1 MHQTE
6 ESATGRAVA
15 IVGVACRLPG
25 GIDNLHQLWEAL
37 DEGRDLVSQ
46 VPPDRFDSERFVDTA
61 GPRTGKS
68 YTAAGGFLKDIAGFD
83 AGYFGI
89 SPKEA
94 DYIDPQHRLLLELAA
109 EALDDAA
116 IRPAAL
122 AGSDT
127 AVYVGVSDASYLALQ
142 DPRKVGAYSMS
153 GAASSIAA
161 NRISHVFD
169 LRGPSMVIDTAC
181 SSALVALDRACRTLW
196 AGSSRAVLC
205 GGANLLIN
213 PLHYIGFSQ
222 ASMLSRRGRCA
233 AFSADADGFVRAEG
247 GGMVLLKPLPDA
259 LADGDRIH
267 AVVLGSATNCDG
279 HTTGLALPNARAQEE
294 LLRRAYAEAGV
305 DPDELVYFEAHGTGT
320 LAGDPAEATAI
331 GRALGVRRITGELP
345 IGSVKTNVGHLEPAS
360 GMAGLYKALLVLKH
374 GAVPASLHGEPVN
387 PEIDFAS
394 LGLVPVQRRR
404 TLPSCAR
411 PVVGVNSFGFGG
423 ANAHVILTSAPAP
436 AESGHSAP
444 PASCDRP
451 LPVLVSARS
460 AQALREATA
469 SFAEHLAASPAQDFY
484 DLAYTA
490 WRRGRHEH
498 RAVVLAHDAQ
508 EAARQLSALVSDAA
522 SEGDALQDRHEPAT
536 GASAQAVAHGR
547 VAFVFSGNGSPWAGM
562 GADLYAHVPAFR
574 RAVDEVDAALIPHL
588 GWSVART
595 LALPPAQWRLAAT
608 EVAQPLL
615 FTVQVGIVAALRS
628 LGVAPA
634 VVLGHSVGEVAAA
647 CTSGALPLDQ
657 AARVIAERSAAQ
669 ASLAGTGRM
678 AAVGLGPLEAE
689 SILAAC
695 GTGLEIAGIN
705 SAQDV
710 TVAGPAD
717 QMAAL
722 GREVQ
727 QRGAF
732 FRELDLDHAFHS
744 AAMDPAEQPIRR
756 ALTGLTPVHASTPF
770 YSTVTG
776 TLLLGSELD
785 ASYWWQNVRRPVRF
799 AAAVELARA
808 DGADVFLEIGP
819 HPVLRTYLRRAASAD
834 RQGPVAVL
842 ATLRRDGDGPGA
854 LRHALAGLLAAGA
867 PVGTEHFF
875 ARPGLVRDLPA
886 YPWQRRRH
894 WVGTPRSWIQSSG
907 SGLFEHPLLGERL
920 PAPHPVWLG
929 AIEPVLVP
937 WLTDHRIQGSA
948 LMPATGYVEMALA
961 AGRIA
966 LGAPVQVDHVRISSG
981 LAVDWQDP
989 TAVRLQ
995 LALRPED
1002 GTVTIASTDEHG
1014 SASRTHATA
1023 CVRSLTS
1030 PRPAPLDLEALKL
1043 RCPRSLAADDYY
1055 KERAAIGLEYGPAF
1069 RVLDE
1074 LHIGDAEVLAT
1085 YHHPAPADPYVIHP
1099 ALLDG
1104 ALQAGVQLLAE
1115 RLDAGQ
1121 LYLPASIGRVRSWG
1135 PAACTG
1141 TIHVLERSRTDS
1153 EVCWDLTL
1161 TDDQGTVT
1169 ARIDGCRLRR
1179 LAGTR
1184 GTDITVHHTVLRAAP
1199 RLTRHCAV
1207 SPLPSPRALLAAA
1220 QPEIDRARSD
1230 QRNAR
1235 MPQAVAALKEFASF
1249 HHANALAALLPR
1261 PTSPFTIDDLE
1272 AHGLPRAHRR
1282 WATHLLPLLQRHHA
1296 VKTLDDGAWEL
1307 AATTF
1312 GATDAARRCLAAEP
1326 TCSTALALA
1335 AQASRYWTRSRD
1347 ELDQADG
1354 SAYAVEQLA
1363 EALPPHRLRHR
1374 IARALLARMVAAWPV
1389 DRSLRVLEAG
1399 GGSGSLTAALL
1410 AVLPPER
1417 TRYCFTDFTASSLP
1431 AAQARFAAY
1440 DFLDYRTLAPG
1451 ADPTEQGFTPHSFDL
1466 IVAGDGLFA
1475 SNDPELSL
1483 RHLVTLLGPGGQVL
1497 GCTPHDTEL
1506 LALLHAPTDFADLPA
1521 RDQWPGLLR
1530 RCGFTEIV
1538 QTGDAQDPCRE
1549 WHSLF
1554 LAGLPAHDIAK
1565 PAERSTNPDS
1575 SFLVL
1580 TDGRHE
1586 EPLEQALR
1594 TSLTER
1600 GCPSPRSDGI
1610 TTSAD
1615 EWERLLSRTASWP
1628 LTVVLLLAAADD
1640 SAPAARTSH
1649 TARQTAALSSLAT
1662 ACRRLGDTCSVRLRL
1677 VTHPHC
1683 GVPSLEPV
1691 ADSYSA
1697 ASWGAAR
1704 TLANEHPDLDVR
1716 RIMLHRTA
1724 DPAADA
1730 GRLVH
1735 ELFEPDDED
1744 EVVLTARDR
1753 FVPRER
1759 QAVDEFRLRSGSFPF
1774 GLRVHT
1780 PGLSYRLSWQQITPP
1795 RPGPGEVA
1803 LEVHAVGLNFRDV
1816 MQCTGLLPTEMIEG
1830 TPSEK
1835 GPGIECAGIV
1845 TACGPG
1851 VTAFAPG
1858 DRVLGVASASLASHT
1873 VAKTHSLMPLP
1884 DHMGFCEAATVPVA
1898 FITAHYGLGHLAR
1911 LRPGETVLVHGAAG
1925 AVGLAVLRYA
1935 EQRGAR
1941 VIATAGSAVK
1951 RAFLRAIG
1959 VEHVLDSR
1967 TLEFAEQVRGISDG
1981 RGVDVVVNSLAGEA
1995 IARSLELLRTGG
2007 RFIELG
2013 KRDIYENKPL
2023 PLHPFNNNI
2032 AFFGMD
2038 ISPLLNDPGFC
2049 RQLSTEVVQ
2058 QVQGDYRGLPHTVFP
2073 AARVHEAFQLLQHSR
2088 HIGKVVVTF
2097 DPLDE
2102 PPLVEPAPNGLRL
2115 DATGTYLITGGT
2127 GGFGATTASWLAHCG
2142 ARHLA
2147 LVSRRGPDAPEAAP
2161 LLASLAERGV
2171 HATAHA
2177 VDVTDAQ
2184 SMHALVAEIDRS
2196 GFPLRGVV
2204 HAAMD
2209 LDDAPLAELD
2219 QERIAAVLAPKM
2231 TGASILDV
2239 LTRGRECDLF
2249 LLYSSGSAML
2259 GNIKQAP
2266 YCGGN
2271 LYLEAL
2277 ARMRRQDGLPG
2288 LALAWGAVADT
2299 GYVARTG
2306 MTEALAGLGIDL
2318 LAPCDAFATAERL
2331 LTRDY
2336 AVAGAGRYRWSR
2348 TTGVLPQTARP
2359 RLRSLIPAPTREGAP
2374 SREEVLQNL
2383 RGMPMEA
2390 AFAHLVEELTRMIAD
2405 TLHMNPDDLEA
2416 HQRLDALGM
2425 DSLMSTQL
2433 MAALHHQYGVE
2444 IPPME
2449 VLGSG
2454 GTISGFA
2461 RILQVRLGLS
2471 SRDDAESGV
2480 RSQHHKHPSHP

>member
-1 MHQTE
+1 MQQTE
-6 ESATGRAVA
+6 ETATERAIA
-15 IVGVACRLPG
+15 IVGVACRLPR
-25 GIDNLHQLWEAL
+25 GIDNLHQLWGAL
-37 DEGRDLVSQ
+37 DDGRDLVSQ
-46 VPPDRFDSERFVDTA
+46 VPPDRFDSERFVDIA

-68 YTAAGGFLKDIAGFD
+68 YTEAGGFLKEIAGFD

-116 IRPAAL
+116 IRPAVL

-127 AVYVGVSDASYLALQ
+127 AVYVGISDASYLALQ
-142 DPRKVGAYSMS
+142 DPRKVGAYTMS

-161 NRISHVFD
+161 NRISHAFD

-196 AGSSRAVLC
+196 AGTSRAVLC

-267 AVVLGSATNCDG
+267 AVILGSATNCDG
-279 HTTGLALPNARAQEE
+279 HTTGLALPNAQAQEE

-305 DPDELVYFEAHGTGT
+305 HPDELVYFEAHGTGT

-360 GMAGLYKALLVLKH
+360 GMAGLCKALLVLKH

-387 PEIDFAS
+387 PDIDFAS
-394 LGLVPVQRRR
+394 LGLVPVHRKRA
-404 TLPSCAR
+404 LPSCAR

-436 AESGHSAP
+436 AESGQPTPPTSA
-444 PASCDRP
+444 DRP
-451 LPVLVSARS
+451 LPVLISARS
-460 AQALREATA
+460 VQALREATA
-469 SFAEHLAASPAQDFY
+469 NFAEHLAASPAGDFY

-498 RAVVLAHDAQ
+498 RAVVLAQGAQ

-522 SEGDALQDRHEPAT
+522 SEDGALQDQHAPAT
-536 GASAQAVAHGR
+536 GASMQAVAHGR
-547 VAFVFSGNGSPWAGM
+547 VAFVFSGNGSQWAGM
-562 GADLYAHVPAFR
+562 GADLYAHVPVFR
-574 RAVDEVDAALIPHL
+574 RAVDEVDAALVPRL

-647 CTSGALPLDQ
+647 YTSGALTLDQ
-657 AARVIAERSAAQ
+657 AAQVIAERSAAQ
-669 ASLAGTGRM
+669 APLTGNGRM
-678 AAVGLGPLEAE
+678 AAVGMGPREAE

-695 GTGLEIAGIN
+695 GAGLEIAGIN

-717 QMAAL
+717 QVAAL
-722 GREVQ
+722 GRDLQ

-732 FRELDLDHAFHS
+732 FRELDLDYAFHS
-744 AAMDPAEQPIRR
+744 AAMDPGEEPIRQ
-756 ALTGLTPVHASTPF
+756 ALTDLAPVRASTPF

-776 TLLLGSELD
+776 TLLLGTELD
-785 ASYWWQNVRRPVRF
+785 ASYWWQNIRRPVRF
-799 AAAVELARA
+799 ATAVELARA
-808 DGADVFLEIGP
+808 DGADIFLEIGP

-834 RQGPVAVL
+834 RQGLVAVL

-854 LRHALAGLLAAGA
+854 LRHTLAGLLAAGA
-867 PVGTEHFF
+867 PVETEHFF
-875 ARPGLVRDLPA
+875 PRPGLITDLPA

-894 WVGTPRSWIQSSG
+894 WVGTPQSWTKSSG
-907 SGLFEHPLLGERL
+907 SGLLDHPLLGERL

-966 LGAPVQVDHVRISSG
+966 LGAPVQVNHVRISSG

-989 TAVRLQ
+989 TAFRLQ

-1043 RCPRSLAADDYY
+1043 RCPRSLTADDYY
-1055 KERAAIGLEYGPAF
+1055 RERAAIGLEYGPAF

-1074 LHIGDAEVLAT
+1074 LHIGDGEVLAT

-1121 LYLPASIGRVRSWG
+1121 LYLPASIGSVRLWG

-1141 TIHVLERSRTDS
+1141 TIRVLERSRTDS

-1169 ARIDGCRLRR
+1169 AQIDGCRLRR
-1179 LAGTR
+1179 LASTR

-1199 RLTRHCAV
+1199 RLTQHCAV
-1207 SPLPSPRALLAAA
+1207 SPLPSPHALLTAA

-1230 QRNAR
+1230 QRNAH
-1235 MPQAVAALKEFASF
+1235 MPQAIAALKEFASF
-1249 HHANALAALLPR
+1249 RHANALAALLPH
-1261 PTSPFTIDDLE
+1261 PTSPFTIESLE
-1272 AHGLPRAHRR
+1272 ANGLPPAHRR
-1282 WATHLLPLLQRHHA
+1282 WATHLLPLLQRHNA
-1296 VKTLDDGAWEL
+1296 AKLLDDGTWQLTAD
-1307 AATTF
+1307 AF
-1312 GATDAARRCLAAEP
+1312 GVTDAARRCLTAEP

-1335 AQASRYWTRSRD
+1335 AQAPRYWARS
-1347 ELDQADG
+1347 LDQADG

-1374 IARALLARMVAAWPV
+1374 IARALLTQMVAAWPV
-1389 DRSLRVLEAG
+1389 DRSLRVLEVGA
-1399 GGSGSLTAALL
+1399 GSGSLTAALL
-1410 AVLPPER
+1410 PVLPPER
-1417 TRYCFTDFTASSLP
+1417 TRYCYTDFTASSLP
-1431 AAQARFAAY
+1431 AAQARFATY
-1440 DFLDYRTLAPG
+1440 DFLDYRTLTPG
-1451 ADPTEQGFTPHSFDL
+1451 ADPAGQGFTPHSFDL
-1466 IVAGDGLFA
+1466 IVAGDSLFA
-1475 SNDPELSL
+1475 SHDPEPTL
-1483 RHLVTLLGPGGQVL
+1483 RRLVTLLGPGGHFL

-1506 LALLHAPTDFADLPA
+1506 LALLHAPSDLADLPA
-1521 RDQWPGLLR
+1521 RDQWPALLR
-1530 RCGFTEIV
+1530 RCGFTGIV
-1538 QTGDAQDPCRE
+1538 QSGDAQDPCRE

-1554 LAGLPAHDIAK
+1554 LARLPAHDIAM
-1565 PAERSTNPDS
+1565 PVEPSTSPDS
-1575 SFLVL
+1575 AFLVL
-1580 TDGRHE
+1580 TDGQHD
-1586 EPLEQALR
+1586 EPLERALR

-1600 GCPSPRSDGI
+1600 GCLRLRSGVI
-1610 TTSAD
+1610 STSAD
-1615 EWERLLSRTASWP
+1615 EWERLLSQTAPQP

-1640 SAPAARTSH
+1640 SDPAAQTAH

-1662 ACRRLGDTCSVRLRL
+1662 AFRRLGGTCPVRLRL

-1683 GVPSLEPV
+1683 GVPTLERVTDTSP
-1691 ADSYSA
+1691 A

-1704 TLANEHPDLDVR
+1704 TLANEHPDLDAR
-1716 RIMLHRTA
+1716 RIMLHRTG

-1730 GRLVH
+1730 DRLVH
-1735 ELFEPDDED
+1735 ELLEPDDED

-1759 QAVDEFRLRSGSFPF
+1759 QAADALRLRPRSLPF

-1780 PGLSYRLSWQQITPP
+1780 PGLSYGLSWQQIETPQ
-1795 RPGPGEVA
+1795 PGPGEVA
-1803 LEVHAVGLNFRDV
+1803 LEVRAVGLNFRDV

-1845 TACGPG
+1845 TACGSG

-1858 DRVLGVASASLASHT
+1858 DRVLGVASAALASHT

-1884 DHMGFCEAATVPVA
+1884 DHMSFCEAATVPVA

-1925 AVGLAVLRYA
+1925 AVGLAVLHYA

-1941 VIATAGSAVK
+1941 VIATAGNGVK

-1959 VEHVLDSR
+1959 IGHVLDSR
-1967 TLEFAEQVRGISDG
+1967 TLDFAEQVREISDG
-1981 RGVDVVVNSLAGEA
+1981 QGVDVVVNSLAGEA
-1995 IARSLELLRTGG
+1995 IARSLELLRPGG

-2023 PLHPFNNNI
+2023 SLHPFNNNI

-2049 RQLSTEVVQ
+2049 KQLSAEVIQ
-2058 QVQGDYRGLPHTVFP
+2058 QMQGDYRGLPHTVFP
-2073 AARVHEAFQLLQHSR
+2073 AARVHEALQLLQHSR

-2097 DPLDE
+2097 DALDE
-2102 PPLVEPAPNGLRL
+2102 SPLVEPAPVGLRL
-2115 DATGTYLITGGT
+2115 DTTGTYLITGGT

-2147 LVSRRGPDAPEAAP
+2147 LVSRRGMDAPEAAP
-2161 LLASLAERGV
+2161 LLAALAERGV

-2209 LDDAPLAELD
+2209 LDDAPLVELD

-2231 TGASILDV
+2231 TGASVLDV

-2277 ARMRRQDGLPG
+2277 ARIRRQDGFPG
-2288 LALAWGAVADT
+2288 LALAWGAVAGT

-2348 TTGVLPQTARP
+2348 TAVLPQTARP
-2359 RLRSLIPAPTREGAP
+2359 RLRGLIPAPTREGTP
-2374 SREEVLQNL
+2374 SREEVLQSL
-2383 RGMPMEA
+2383 RGMPVEA
-2390 AFAHLVEELTRMIAD
+2390 AFAHLVEELTRMIAE

-2433 MAALHHQYGVE
+2433 LAALHHHYDVE

-2461 RILQVRLGLS
+2461 QIIQVRLGLG
-2471 SRDDAESGV
+2471 SRADAGAGV
-2480 RSQHHKHPSHP
+2480 RSKNHQNPSYP